1 MLVGDFDSPERV
13 SMQKMGREWI
23 NTPEFKAINLQ
34 SAHEAIVLLRNSRGL
49 LPLRDDYKRIAV
61 IGANANSTVVFT
73 GDYEGL
79 ADHIYTL
86 LEGVSMR
93 APRAEVVFAPGC
105 RDIFCNS
112 TELFDDAISL
122 AKTADLVILGFGTDK
137 NAACERDDLMETTCE
152 GVSIGAT
159 QLPGCQGR
167 LFDAIWSVN
176 RNVVLV
182 GMSGQQLNNPEN
194 ADTVLFAPFLGN
206 FGGLAIADVLFGRFN
221 VGGRLPFTLYKETEK
236 LPAIGSYDMTSYPG
250 RTYRYHRLEPE
261 FPFGFGLSYSK
272 FEYSDL
278 RVSANQMNPCESV
291 KVEVNVKNLG
301 PCRAVKDGS
310 EG

>member
-13 SMQKMGREWI
+13 SMQKMGRESI
-23 NTPEFKAINLQ
+23 NTPEFKAINLR

-49 LPLRDDYKRIAV
+49 LPLHGNYKRIAV

-86 LEGVSMR
+86 LEGVSLR
-93 APRAEVVFAPGC
+93 APKAEVRFAAGC

-112 TELFDDAISL
+112 TELFDEAISL
-122 AKTADLVILGFGTDK
+122 ARTAEVVILGFGTDK

-167 LFDAIWSVN
+167 LFESILRVN
-176 RNVVLV
+176 PNVVLV
-182 GMSGQQLNNPEN
+182 GMSGQQLNNPQS

-221 VGGRLPFTLYKETEK
+221 VGGRLPFTLYKETER
-236 LPAIGSYDMTSYPG
+236 LPPIESYDMTSYPG

-261 FPFGFGLSYSK
+261 FPFGFGLSYSS
-272 FEYSDL
+272 FAYSGL
-278 RVSANQMNPCESV
+278 RVSQESLRPCESLV
-291 KVEVNVKNLG
+291 VEVNVRNEG
-301 PCRAVKDGS
+301 PCRRESD
-310 EG
+310 E